1 MLCTLYL
8 LTKRQN
14 HEKDFFKFCVL
25 LRKSELYLQTIFI
38 SDQKMPEDVNK
49 LGIFANDELS
59 LGEIDVYGYDYD
71 YTLAAYKKATVEKM
85 IHSLAKKG
93 LTFNTSCPKKCSKN
107 HPKSTQNILTLLINK
122 RSSNIDVKYQKYQI

>member
-1 MLCTLYL
+1 MLWCSY
-8 LTKRQN
+8 
-14 HEKDFFKFCVL
+14 FFCV
-25 LRKSELYLQTIFI
+25 FI
-38 SDQKMPEDVNK
+38 SDQKLPEDVNK

-93 LTFNTSCPKKCSKN
+93 LTFDTSCPKKCSKKR
-107 HPKSTQNILTLLINK
+107 PKSTPKNWDPFDQ
-122 RSSNIDVKYQKYQI
+122 

>member
-1 MLCTLYL
+1 MPVFTLTYL
-8 LTKRQN
+8 
-14 HEKDFFKFCVL
+14 H
-25 LRKSELYLQTIFI
+25 TIFI
-38 SDQKMPEDVNK
+38 SDQKLPEDVNK

-93 LTFNTSCPKKCSKN
+93 LTFDTSCPKKCSKKR
-107 HPKSTQNILTLLINK
+107 PKSTQKIVTLLINK
-122 RSSNIDVKYQKYQI
+122 SCSNIDVIKNINYKSYFFLNKKMAALNHF

>member
-1 MLCTLYL
+1 MLWCSY
-8 LTKRQN
+8 
-14 HEKDFFKFCVL
+14 FFCV
-25 LRKSELYLQTIFI
+25 FI
-38 SDQKMPEDVNK
+38 SDQKLPEDVNK

-93 LTFNTSCPKKCSKN
+93 LTFDTSCPKN
-107 HPKSTQNILTLLINK
+107 AQKSVQKVPEIFWPFWLIKGVQILTLSKI
-122 RSSNIDVKYQKYQI
+122 SNIKVLIF

>member
-1 MLCTLYL
+1 
-8 LTKRQN
+8 
-14 HEKDFFKFCVL
+14 
-25 LRKSELYLQTIFI
+25 
-38 SDQKMPEDVNK
+38 MPEDVNK

-93 LTFNTSCPKKCSKN
+93 LTFNTSCPKSAQKSVQKV
-107 HPKSTQNILTLLINK
+107 PKFF
-122 RSSNIDVKYQKYQI
+122 

>member
-1 MLCTLYL
+1 M
-8 LTKRQN
+8 
-14 HEKDFFKFCVL
+14 
-25 LRKSELYLQTIFI
+25 RKIFSNFVCFSESLNFTYLQTIFI
-38 SDQKMPEDVNK
+38 ADQKMPEDVNK

-93 LTFNTSCPKKCSKN
+93 LTFDTSFPKKCSKK
-107 HPKSTQNILTLLINK
+107 HPKS
-122 RSSNIDVKYQKYQI
+122 SQIFF

>member
-1 MLCTLYL
+1 MSVFLIASLY
-8 LTKRQN
+8 T
-14 HEKDFFKFCVL
+14 
-25 LRKSELYLQTIFI
+25 YLHKIFI
-38 SDQKMPEDVNK
+38 SDQKLPEDVNK

-93 LTFNTSCPKKCSKN
+93 LTFNTSCPNQLWPSFEDIMFFESAL
-107 HPKSTQNILTLLINK
+107 KSCIRLF
-122 RSSNIDVKYQKYQI
+122 

>member
-1 MLCTLYL
+1 
-8 LTKRQN
+8 
-14 HEKDFFKFCVL
+14 
-25 LRKSELYLQTIFI
+25 
-38 SDQKMPEDVNK
+38 MPEDVNK

-93 LTFNTSCPKKCSKN
+93 LTFNTSCPKKR
-107 HPKSTQNILTLLINK
+107 PKSTQIFLTLLIDK
-122 RSSNIDVKYQKYQI
+122 RSSNIDVIKKYQF

>member
-1 MLCTLYL
+1 MM
-8 LTKRQN
+8 
-14 HEKDFFKFCVL
+14 FIFFCV
-25 LRKSELYLQTIFI
+25 FI
-38 SDQKMPEDVNK
+38 SDQKLPEDVNK

-93 LTFNTSCPKKCSKN
+93 LTLILHVQKMLKKASKKYPKYFD
-107 HPKSTQNILTLLINK
+107 PF
-122 RSSNIDVKYQKYQI
+122 D

>member
-1 MLCTLYL
+1 MVQSAKITVW
-8 LTKRQN
+8 
-14 HEKDFFKFCVL
+14 H
-25 LRKSELYLQTIFI
+25 TIFI
-38 SDQKMPEDVNK
+38 SDQKLPEDVNK

-93 LTFNTSCPKKCSKN
+93 LTFDTSCPKNAQKSVQKEPIFFDPFDVIKN
-107 HPKSTQNILTLLINK
+107 INYKSMYLFFK
-122 RSSNIDVKYQKYQI
+122 